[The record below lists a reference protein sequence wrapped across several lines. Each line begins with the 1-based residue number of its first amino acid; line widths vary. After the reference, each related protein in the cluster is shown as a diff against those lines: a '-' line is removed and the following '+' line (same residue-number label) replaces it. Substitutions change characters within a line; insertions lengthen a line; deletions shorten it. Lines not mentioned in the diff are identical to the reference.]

1 MSDEIEPVV
10 SEEQAI
16 VPLSHR
22 RILVI
27 MAVIGL
33 AGSIIGSALVS
44 ASFGAG
50 VLVGSVLAFINYY
63 WLKVSLKKIF
73 DLAAETGERPRLLAL
88 KYFVRYLVLGT
99 IVAIIYAT
107 GTVSI
112 SGVILGMGGFGFA
125 VVTEGILRIFSSPV
139 SEKEI

>member
-10 SEEQAI
+10 PVEQAI

-33 AGSIIGSALVS
+33 AGSILGSALISV
-44 ASFGAG
+44 SFGAG
-50 VLVGSVLAFINYY
+50 VFIGSVLAFVNYY

-73 DLAAETGERPRLLAL
+73 DLAAETGEKPRLLAL
-88 KYFVRYLVLGT
+88 KYFARYLVLGT
-99 IVAIIYAT
+99 VVAILYAT
-107 GTVSI
+107 AAVSI
-112 SGVILGMGGFGFA
+112 VGVILGMGAFGFA
-125 VVTEGILRIFSSPV
+125 VVIEGILRIFSNPV

>member
-10 SEEQAI
+10 PVEQAI

-33 AGSIIGSALVS
+33 AGSVAGAALVS
-44 ASFGAG
+44 IDFGAG
-50 VLVGSVLAFINYY
+50 VFIGSVLAFVNYY

-73 DLAAETGERPRLLAL
+73 DQAAETGERPRLLAL
-88 KYFVRYLVLGT
+88 KYFARYLVLGSA
-99 IVAIIYAT
+99 VAILYAT
-107 GTVSI
+107 GAVSVV
-112 SGVILGMGGFGFA
+112 GVILGMGGFGFA
-125 VVTEGILRIFSSPV
+125 VVIEGILRIFSGPV

>member
-10 SEEQAI
+10 TAEQAI

-33 AGSIIGSALVS
+33 AGSVAGSALVS
-44 ASFGAG
+44 IGFGAG
-50 VLVGSVLAFINYY
+50 VFIGSILAFINYY

-73 DLAAETGERPRLLAL
+73 DRVAETGERPRLLAL
-88 KYFVRYLVLGT
+88 KYFARYLVLASV
-99 IVAIIYAT
+99 VAILYAT
-107 GTVSI
+107 GAVSVV
-112 SGVILGMGGFGFA
+112 GVILGMGGFGFA
-125 VVTEGILRIFSSPV
+125 VVIEGILRIFSGPV